1 MALVF
6 LHRVIGDLTLGK
18 PDLIEFS
25 EVETLEAAARAIAG
39 SSEGA
44 IPVWHK
50 RIPTAGAA
58 PPSEE
63 RFVGMLNSLDVV
75 AFLARA
81 GGDRDRAMRTPV
93 SQVVTPNPSLLRE
106 VDPFARL
113 IDALELMKLGVRCLL
128 VRTGGA
134 CRDVVSKP
142 FSMLYNGRW
151 LRNIETT
158 KPMSAATCS
167 MSPPSSSSLP
177 ENNNFCCLSRE
188 DVVRFLIGSLGAL
201 APIPLSSI
209 ASLGAVNP
217 HYSYVE
223 ALSPALEAIGKIPH
237 APCAIAVVETNC
249 DGSHKIL
256 GDISAYELWK
266 CDYVTA
272 AWAMANLSAAQFAIG
287 TDENGCSSPVVPP
300 EQPIDLPMEDVTVGA
315 SSPRPTKFSSGSI
328 GFLDDNQLK
337 QVQTAGRPR
346 SMYKGRSKLLTCKHT
361 SSLAAVMAQM
371 LSYRTTHVWVIDSE
385 SEEDIL
391 VGVVSYTDILDAVT
405 RYTSSVKVPPTP

>member
-44 IPVWHK
+44 IPVWHN
-50 RIPTAGAA
+50 RIPAAGAA
-58 PPSEE
+58 PSSEE

-93 SQVVTPNPSLLRE
+93 SEVVTPNPNLLRE
-106 VDPFARL
+106 VDPCVRL

-128 VRTGGA
+128 VRRSVA
-134 CRDVVSKP
+134 CKGVSKP
-142 FSMLYNGRW
+142 FSMLYNGKW

-158 KPMSAATCS
+158 KATSAATS
-167 MSPPSSSSLP
+167 SSPPSSSSLP
-177 ENNNFCCLSRE
+177 QNNFCCLSRE
-188 DVVRFLIGSLGAL
+188 DVVRFLIGCLGAL

-209 ASLGAVNP
+209 TSLGAVDP

-237 APCAIAVVETNC
+237 GPCAIAVVETTS

-266 CDYVTA
+266 CDYVTT
-272 AWAMANLSAAQFAIG
+272 AWAMANLSAGQFAIG
-287 TDENGCSSPVVPP
+287 TDENGCSSPVDPP
-300 EQPIDLPMEDVTVGA
+300 DQPIDLPVEVVTVGA
-315 SSPRPTKFSSGSI
+315 SPRLTKFSSRSI
-328 GFLDDNQLK
+328 GFFDNQLK
-337 QVQTAGRPR
+337 QVQTGRPR

-371 LSYRTTHVWVIDSE
+371 LSYRATHVWVIDSE
-385 SEEDIL
+385 SEDDIL

-405 RYTSSVKVPPTP
+405 RYASSVVPPTP